1 MKMNQFVAVFMALL
15 LCLMAG
21 SALAAQFTIDE
32 DGVITAVNADSG
44 IEALVIPA
52 KVENVPVT
60 GIGVDF
66 SGFTGLKYIL
76 FEDFA
81 PEADLTAAPA
91 LKCVY
96 VTQGITDQIREKIS
110 VNDHV
115 GLLQWKKLS
124 NKHLELL
131 TPERSGDKVILR
143 FNNIIPDGYIGYGYQ
158 VTREV
163 NGNSSN
169 ETVFDSAKDAVQFAM
184 HNGIVTF
191 TDFAEQTDSE
201 QRVRYT
207 ITAYDP
213 FGGSLASQPSY
224 QFTIPAK
231 EKPIAAPDSVPAT
244 GDEANPL
251 LWAVLIAVS
260 AFGTA
265 MALKR
270 KEA

>member
-1 MKMNQFVAVFMALL
+1 M
-15 LCLMAG
+15 
-21 SALAAQFTIDE
+21 
-32 DGVITAVNADSG
+32 
-44 IEALVIPA
+44 
-52 KVENVPVT
+52 
-60 GIGVDF
+60 
-66 SGFTGLKYIL
+66 
-76 FEDFA
+76 
-81 PEADLTAAPA
+81 
-91 LKCVY
+91 
-96 VTQGITDQIREKIS
+96 
-110 VNDHV
+110 
-115 GLLQWKKLS
+115 
-124 NKHLELL
+124 
-131 TPERSGDKVILR
+131 
-143 FNNIIPDGYIGYGYQ
+143 
-158 VTREV
+158 
-163 NGNSSN
+163 
-169 ETVFDSAKDAVQFAM
+169 FDSAKDVVQFAM

-213 FGGSLASQPSY
+213 FGGSIASQPSLL
-224 QFTIPAK
+224 TIPAK